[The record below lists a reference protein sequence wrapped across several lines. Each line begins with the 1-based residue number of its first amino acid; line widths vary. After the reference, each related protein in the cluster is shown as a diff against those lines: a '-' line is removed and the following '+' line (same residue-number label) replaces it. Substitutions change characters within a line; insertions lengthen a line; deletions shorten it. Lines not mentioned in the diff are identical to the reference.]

1 MIQLNLLLTA
11 EFWVIH
17 DDGIGLLAAD
27 WDRTSDGADCIQN
40 FHITTSLTSILPS
53 HPSTSIA
60 KMASSPTLSNRI
72 PPILILSI
80 LTIFGLDALLL
91 QLNRNG
97 YMDMLSSITN
107 DPLPRFLPDTDRL
120 LLKQYTG
127 FKPLDDFFA
136 MSNVIWAN
144 VTDGSSP
151 QLSLFTFCFGGQ
163 LIATF
168 MVFIIEGSRTV
179 GLAPVVLK

>member
-60 KMASSPTLSNRI
+60 KMASSPTLSKRI
-72 PPILILSI
+72 PPILILSV

-97 YMDMLSSITN
+97 YMDM
-107 DPLPRFLPDTDRL
+107 

-151 QLSLFTFCFGGQ
+151 ELSLFTFCFGGQ